1 MNNIIKV
8 GATINASEY
17 MTSREIATIT
27 GKPHNDVLKAI
38 RAMEPAWYKI
48 TEGNFSLSEYT
59 DPTGRKLPMY
69 KLTKTECLYVATKFN
84 DEARAKLVIR
94 WEELETKERQ
104 NVPALPQTYL
114 EALKALVLS
123 EEQKQVLALENESM
137 KPKADYFDTLVERG
151 SNLNL
156 RDTAK
161 MIGVSERFFI
171 EYLLLNGYLY
181 RDAKRKL
188 KPIAKYVGKYFV
200 LKEWA
205 RGENTGSQTLV
216 TVEGKDRFYKLINK

>member
-38 RAMEPAWYKI
+38 RAMENAWVKVNG
-48 TEGNFSLSEYT
+48 GNFSLVEYT
-59 DPTGRKLPMY
+59 DAKGEKRPMY
-69 KLTKTECLYVATKFN
+69 QLNKTECLYIATKFN

-188 KPIAKYVGKYFV
+188 KPIAKYVGRYFV
-200 LKEWA
+200 LKEWV

-216 TVEGKDRFYKLINK
+216 TVEGKDKFYKLINK

>member
-8 GATINASEY
+8 GETINASEY

-27 GKPHNDVLKAI
+27 GKRHCDVMEAI
-38 RAMEPAWYKI
+38 RVMEIAWVKI
-48 TEGNFSLSEYT
+48 
-59 DPTGRKLPMY
+59 GRRKFPLTSYVDQWNREQPMY
-69 KLTKTECLYVATKFN
+69 KLNKTECLYIATKFN

-104 NVPALPQTYL
+104 TVPALPQTYL

-181 RDAKRKL
+181 RDVKRRL
-188 KPIAKYVGKYFV
+188 KPIAKYVGRYFV
-200 LKEWA
+200 LKEWV

-216 TVEGKDRFYKLINK
+216 TVEGKDKFYKLINK